1 MCVVP
6 RKVTPLVSER
16 SVWDAIW
23 RYWEQPVGDRPPTAD
38 ETPNAFELSILDG
51 TLTADQR
58 RTYNLIL
65 QSGVMVEDDEPVS
78 EPKKPDPILALAE
91 AGKTAEEIA
100 KELGMPLPVVRRVME
115 G

>member
-23 RYWEQPVGDRPPTAD
+23 RYWENPVGDRPPTAD

-51 TLTADQR
+51 TLTPDQR

-65 QSGVMVEDDEPVS
+65 QSGVMVEDDEPMN
-78 EPKKPDPILALAE
+78 EPEKPTVESLAE

-100 KELGMPLPVVRRVME
+100 KELGMPLVVVKRVME
-115 G
+115 Q